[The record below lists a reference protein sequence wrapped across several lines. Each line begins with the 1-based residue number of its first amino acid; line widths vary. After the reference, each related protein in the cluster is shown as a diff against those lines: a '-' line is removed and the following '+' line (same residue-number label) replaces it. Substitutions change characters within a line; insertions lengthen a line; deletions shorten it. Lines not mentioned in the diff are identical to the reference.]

1 MDYLESVGLMAGSNL
16 LQERRTL
23 TAESSKR
30 KNHPRRSKPARPTVL
45 SKTTARRLAYLE
57 RHGLADFAGSNFKI
71 ADSHF
76 VNKNGERVKFKHG
89 LQHHGGV

>member
-1 MDYLESVGLMAGSNL
+1 MVLPEELTSTIVSKLV
-16 LQERRTL
+16 QERPIL
-23 TAESSKR
+23 TAGPSLKSKNPLR
-30 KNHPRRSKPARPTVL
+30 NKPARPTVL

-76 VNKNGERVKFKHG
+76 VNKSGERVKFKPG
-89 LQHHGGV
+89 TVHGGV

>member
-1 MDYLESVGLMAGSNL
+1 M
-16 LQERRTL
+16 
-23 TAESSKR
+23 
-30 KNHPRRSKPARPTVL
+30 

>member
-16 LQERRTL
+16 LQAKPTL
-23 TAESSKR
+23 TDVSSKR
-30 KNHPRRSKPARPTVL
+30 KNPRRTKPARPTVL

-57 RHGLADFAGSNFKI
+57 RHGLANFSGSNFKI

-76 VNKNGERVKFKHG
+76 VNKIGERVKFKHG
-89 LQHHGGV
+89 TVSGGV